1 MSRTANWHTP
11 NARVHNQIDFILTL
25 QCFKSS
31 INEANTRSFP
41 GADTGSDHD
50 LVLTTIKL
58 KPKTKPFTKSP
69 SVRLDPEKLNDPKI
83 MELFQANVGGKF
95 AALCV
100 FDSDVDTLANNLKE
114 GLFSTAEDVLGRRRK
129 KI

>member
-1 MSRTANWHTP
+1 M
-11 NARVHNQIDFILTL
+11 
-25 QCFKSS
+25 
-31 INEANTRSFP
+31 
-41 GADTGSDHD
+41 
-50 LVLTTIKL
+50 LTTIKMEL
-58 KPKTKPFTKSP
+58 KTKLFAKSP
-69 SVRLDPEKLNDPKI
+69 SVRFDPEKLNDPKI